1 MSRWNRQG
9 EVEAEGNVC
18 HRLVLERKSGSVLG
32 CTEIVWTLALTT
44 SCAPGVFSTHCSRQ
58 VEAAHLVEGDSLG
71 EDEGDSLGEGEGN
84 SLGLQSSGPL
94 SRIKMAKPGLA
105 PKRLSW
111 DCGEYTNIRR
121 LKGR

>member
-1 MSRWNRQG
+1 MPQAGLGAKVGICVGLHRDCLDTYHILRSR
-9 EVEAEGNVC
+9 
-18 HRLVLERKSGSVLG
+18 SVLD
-32 CTEIVWTLALTT
+32 ALF
-44 SCAPGVFSTHCSRQ
+44 SPGA
-58 VEAAHLVEGDSLG
+58 EAAHLVEGDSLG

-111 DCGEYTNIRR
+111 DCGEYINICG

>member
-32 CTEIVWTLALTT
+32 CTEIVLTLTT
-44 SCAPGVFSTHCSRQ
+44 SCAPGVFSTNCSHQ

-84 SLGLQSSGPL
+84 SLGLQSTGPL

-111 DCGEYTNIRR
+111 DCGEYISIWGP
-121 LKGR
+121 KGR